1 MKATDSM
8 SAAGGVYTLLYGG
21 AILSFHLDGHFLK
34 QYSVL
39 KLLLFHL
46 FHESSDVFDFI
57 FSMFYTKQI

>member
-34 QYSVL
+34 QYSG
-39 KLLLFHL
+39 F
-46 FHESSDVFDFI
+46 EIIPISFI
-57 FSMFYTKQI
+57 S